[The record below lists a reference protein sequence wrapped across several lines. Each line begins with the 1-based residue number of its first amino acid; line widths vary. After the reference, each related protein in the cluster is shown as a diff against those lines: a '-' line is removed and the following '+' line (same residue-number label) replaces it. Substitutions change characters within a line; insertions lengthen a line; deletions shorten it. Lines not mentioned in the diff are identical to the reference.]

1 MRTTITNTTLASQLG
16 QLAVARQIKKT
27 QDELQWIVAQ
37 KLRKRKGNN
46 KNNKQTPTSELGLR
60 RKQQPKTNS
69 HIRAG
74 TAGWDKNRT
83 TKSPTHTTKTKE
95 KQNINKH
102 ENNNNKHNS
111 SLSAGTT
118 SGCKTNQ
125 ENTG

>member
-1 MRTTITNTTLASQLG
+1 MDSATSSARDSEAKDKETTITKNKLP
-16 QLAVARQIKKT
+16 
-27 QDELQWIVAQ
+27 LQSWDY
-37 KLRKRKGNN
+37 
-46 KNNKQTPTSELGLR
+46 EE
-60 RKQQPKTNS
+60 KQQPKTNS

-83 TKSPTHTTKTKE
+83 TKSPTHTTKTKG

-102 ENNNNKHNS
+102 ENNNKKHNS
-111 SLSAGTT
+111 SISAGTA